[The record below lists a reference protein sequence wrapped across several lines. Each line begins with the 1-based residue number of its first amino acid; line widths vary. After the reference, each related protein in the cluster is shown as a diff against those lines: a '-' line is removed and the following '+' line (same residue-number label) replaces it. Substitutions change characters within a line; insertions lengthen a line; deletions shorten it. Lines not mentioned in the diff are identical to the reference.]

1 MMHFNLT
8 YLDILLKPDDHCWIL
23 LSDLDAQLEEI
34 SQSYHEQM
42 QITMKK
48 MIFFFWKM
56 SLEHL
61 KVNRRSRR
69 KKILKGGE

>member
-48 MIFFFWKM
+48 
-56 SLEHL
+56 
-61 KVNRRSRR
+61 
-69 KKILKGGE
+69 